1 MDFSIDQQK
10 PSKPE
15 TRELNDIRDNL
26 VDHPVVQ
33 RVIDRI
39 HKDADQ
45 ASSGHTSH
53 ASHSTH
59 NTHSSGWASPKR

>member
-10 PSKPE
+10 LSNPE

-45 ASSGHTSH
+45 APSGHTSH